1 MRRSIIIMA
10 LCLLTSWT
18 WAQEFQK
25 TTSGIKTTI
34 SGKQTDIEIQW
45 FGPNTLR
52 VLKTPQGKSV
62 KKESLSVI
70 AQPQNS
76 GIKITTP
83 GNGCIV
89 MKSQTLTVILNPQTG
104 IITYAKPNGDALLIE
119 QENVKAFTPVNDAGR
134 STYSV
139 YQGFTTSKEEGLYGL
154 GQLQNGQ
161 MMQRG
166 MTKHLVQGNV
176 EDVSPFFQSTKGYGV
191 FWDNYSGT
199 TYTDNEQET
208 SFCSEVGDCI
218 DYYFMYGGSADGVI
232 AEVRA
237 LTGDV
242 PMMPLWSYGFMQ
254 SKERYKS
261 QEETV
266 GVVKKYRELGIP
278 LDCII
283 QDWQYWGHNY
293 LWNAMDFQNPA
304 FSRPKDMIDEVH
316 ALNARMMIS
325 IWSSF
330 GPATKPYRALDK
342 EGLLFDIETWPQ
354 SGVDGWPPNLEYPS
368 GVRVY
373 DAYSPKARDIY
384 WEHLN
389 KGIFQLGMDGWW
401 MDSTEPDHFNHKE
414 SDFDRQTGLGSY
426 RSVRNAYPLV
436 SVGGVSDH
444 QRALTQDKRVI
455 ILTRSGFL
463 GQQRY
468 GSNVWSGD
476 VQSSWDMFRK
486 QITAGLNFSLT
497 GMPHWNSDL
506 GGFFAGSYNTSWG
519 DNSATRNPMYQ
530 ELYVRWL
537 QFGVFCPM
545 MRSHGADVPREFY
558 WYGKKGEPIYD
569 ALVDAVKLRYTL
581 LPYIYSTSWDVTHNR
596 STFMRALF
604 MDFVNDK
611 QTWNVNDEYM
621 FGKAFLVAP
630 VLHAQYTPEVQQK
643 TLEENEGWKR
653 DSKKS
658 AKTPILTDFTH
669 SKNMEVYLPAGTRW
683 YNFWTNEAIEGGQ
696 KLVISTTLNRIP
708 LFVRAGSIVPCGP
721 DVQYTG
727 EKKWDNLTLCVYPGE
742 NGNFTLYEDEGD
754 NYNYEN
760 GAYTEIPMNWD
771 NASRILTIGAR
782 KGEYNGM
789 LQKRQF
795 IVKAIDGNS
804 KTVTYTGKKIRVKL

>member
-237 LTGDV
+237 FTGDV

-643 TLEENEGWKR
+643 TLEENEGWNR